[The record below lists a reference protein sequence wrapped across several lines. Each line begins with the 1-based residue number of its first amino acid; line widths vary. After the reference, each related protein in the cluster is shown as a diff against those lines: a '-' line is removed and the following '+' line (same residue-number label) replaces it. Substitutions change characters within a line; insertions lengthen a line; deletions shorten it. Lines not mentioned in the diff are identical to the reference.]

1 MVIFRPMIFN
11 TQAQL
16 WTTYL
21 KGRDS
26 KRGKTTSSKEPMK
39 TTKRNMELSH
49 GQMKMEKMNILEVSI
64 KMENFME
71 KENSSKKESDYTR
84 ESLKMERSTDKGSS
98 SKTMEWPMWENI
110 KMEWGREKA
119 KLLTETSQFRTMGNG
134 RMDFPMAKGWLSINT
149 VRWKK
154 ENGLMEL
161 IKAVFDLSDICI
173 EQVSFQMN
181 SQWRLKYHQAFH
193 REYCWVMRWKVQ
205 NCMES
210 DQKHS

>member
-1 MVIFRPMIFN
+1 MGQFSWGNLIRVWQLRRGIISWEMDPSIMARCPTIRPTIPMAIFRPMIFN

-98 SKTMEWPMWENI
+98 SKTME
-110 KMEWGREKA
+110 
-119 KLLTETSQFRTMGNG
+119 
-134 RMDFPMAKGWLSINT
+134 
-149 VRWKK
+149 
-154 ENGLMEL
+154 
-161 IKAVFDLSDICI
+161 
-173 EQVSFQMN
+173 
-181 SQWRLKYHQAFH
+181 
-193 REYCWVMRWKVQ
+193 
-205 NCMES
+205 
-210 DQKHS
+210 